1 MDSGWLGGRIKRSFG
16 LCRPSADVFLD
27 ERANPL
33 PALAGAGFQR
43 IRDASVEAVEAVE
56 ASVRSFPTVQRRQI
70 RSAATA
76 R

>member
-27 ERANPL
+27 EWANPL

-43 IRDASVEAVEAVE
+43 IRDASVEAVEA
-56 ASVRSFPTVQRRQI
+56 SVRSFPVVQHRQV